1 MLEEIVAHAI
11 GIEDDDIGAC
21 ALMQGLSSAR
31 HESQYTRLF
40 KS

>member
-1 MLEEIVAHAI
+1 VLEEIATRAVA
-11 GIEDDDIGAC
+11 IEDDDIGAC

-31 HESQYTRLF
+31 HETQYSRLF